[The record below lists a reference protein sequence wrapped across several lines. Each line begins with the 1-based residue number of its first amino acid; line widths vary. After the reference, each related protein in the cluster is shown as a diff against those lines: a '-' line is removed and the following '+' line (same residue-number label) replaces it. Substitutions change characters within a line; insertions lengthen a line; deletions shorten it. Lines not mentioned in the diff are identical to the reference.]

1 MRVYLD
7 DFELNNA
14 ENLMYLDEPIEG
26 VSGLPNIRSATGV
39 NQGRDGSWVS
49 RQLYEGR
56 YISFQGRIF
65 GGEPIDVENKRR
77 ELVSVLQRKKLKL
90 RIITY
95 AGMEFVTEVFVMA
108 NQMPINRELNIVKW
122 KIDLLSEDPL
132 FYDNS
137 AGELLAT
144 VGKVMDGG
152 FDIPFD
158 IPFNIS
164 AGGEPSVVT
173 NSGNETVYPIITIS
187 TPATNP
193 KLINRAT
200 NKFMQVM
207 TTVLDGDK
215 LIIDMRNKTITHN
228 GLNIYSLQRDGSTF
242 FGLVPGVNVM
252 EIQSDIASEN
262 SKAEVRYQ
270 SGFLGI

>member
-144 VGKVMDGG
+144 IGKVMDGG

-187 TPATNP
+187 TLATNP

-200 NKFMQVM
+200 NEFMQVM

-252 EIQSDIASEN
+252 EIQTDVASEN

>member
-95 AGMEFVTEVFVMA
+95 AGMEFITEVFVMA

-200 NKFMQVM
+200 NEFMQVM

-215 LIIDMRNKTITHN
+215 LIIEMRNKTITHN

>member
-187 TPATNP
+187 TLATNP

-200 NKFMQVM
+200 NEFMQVM
-207 TTVLDGDK
+207 TTVLEGDK

>member
-144 VGKVMDGG
+144 IGKVMDGG

-200 NKFMQVM
+200 NEFMQVM

>member
-95 AGMEFVTEVFVMA
+95 AGMEFITEVFVIA

-158 IPFNIS
+158 IPFDIS

-187 TPATNP
+187 TSATNP

-200 NKFMQVM
+200 NEFMQVM

>member
-1 MRVYLD
+1 MKVYLD

-95 AGMEFVTEVFVMA
+95 AGMEFITEVFVMA

-200 NKFMQVM
+200 NEFMQVM
-207 TTVLDGDK
+207 TTVLEGDK

-242 FGLVPGVNVM
+242 FGLIPGVNVM

>member
-95 AGMEFVTEVFVMA
+95 AGMEFITEVFVMA

-200 NKFMQVM
+200 NEFMQVM
-207 TTVLDGDK
+207 TTVLEGDK

-228 GLNIYSLQRDGSTF
+228 GLNIYALQRDGSTF

-252 EIQSDIASEN
+252 EIQTDVASEN

>member
-14 ENLMYLDEPIEG
+14 ENLMYLDESIEG

-108 NQMPINRELNIVKW
+108 NQMPISRELNIVKW

-193 KLINRAT
+193 KIINRAT
-200 NKFMQVM
+200 NEFMQVM
-207 TTVLDGDK
+207 TTVLEGDK

-228 GLNIYSLQRDGSTF
+228 GLNVYSLQRDGSTF

>member
-14 ENLMYLDEPIEG
+14 ENLMYLDESIEG

-95 AGMEFVTEVFVMA
+95 AGMEFITEVFVMA

-200 NKFMQVM
+200 NEFMQVM
-207 TTVLDGDK
+207 TTVLEGDK

-228 GLNIYSLQRDGSTF
+228 GLNVYSLQRDGSTF

-252 EIQSDIASEN
+252 EIQTDVGSEN

>member
-26 VSGLPNIRSATGV
+26 MSGLPNIRSATGV

-95 AGMEFVTEVFVMA
+95 AGMEFITEVFVMA

-200 NKFMQVM
+200 NEFMQVM

-228 GLNIYSLQRDGSTF
+228 GLNVYSLQRDGSTF

>member
-200 NKFMQVM
+200 NEFMQVM
-207 TTVLDGDK
+207 TTVLEGDK

-242 FGLVPGVNVM
+242 FGLIPGVNVM

>member
-7 DFELNNA
+7 DFELNSA

-90 RIITY
+90 CIITY

-144 VGKVMDGG
+144 IGKVMDGG

-158 IPFNIS
+158 IPFDIS

-193 KLINRAT
+193 KLINRTT
-200 NKFMQVM
+200 NEFMQVM
-207 TTVLDGDK
+207 TTVLEGDK

-228 GLNIYSLQRDGSTF
+228 GLNIYALQRNGSKF
-242 FGLVPGVNVM
+242 FGLIPGVNVM
-252 EIQSDIASEN
+252 EIQSDISSEK

>member
-95 AGMEFVTEVFVMA
+95 AGMEFITEVFVMA

-158 IPFNIS
+158 IPFDIS

-187 TPATNP
+187 TSATNP

-200 NKFMQVM
+200 NEFMQVM
-207 TTVLDGDK
+207 TTVLEGDK

-252 EIQSDIASEN
+252 EIQTDVASEN

>member
-95 AGMEFVTEVFVMA
+95 AGMEFITEVFVMA

-200 NKFMQVM
+200 NEFMQVM

-242 FGLVPGVNVM
+242 FGLIPGVNVM
-252 EIQSDIASEN
+252 GIQSDIASEN

>member
-95 AGMEFVTEVFVMA
+95 AGMEFITEVFVMA

-200 NKFMQVM
+200 NEFMQVM
-207 TTVLDGDK
+207 TTVLEGDK

>member
-95 AGMEFVTEVFVMA
+95 AGMEFITEVFVMA

-144 VGKVMDGG
+144 VGKAMDGG

-200 NKFMQVM
+200 NEFMQVM
-207 TTVLDGDK
+207 TTVLEGDK

-228 GLNIYSLQRDGSTF
+228 GLNVYSLQRDGSTF
-242 FGLVPGVNVM
+242 FGLIPGVNVM

>member
-95 AGMEFVTEVFVMA
+95 AGMEFITEVFVMA

-200 NKFMQVM
+200 NEFMQVM

-252 EIQSDIASEN
+252 EIQTDVASEN

>member
-95 AGMEFVTEVFVMA
+95 AGMEFITEVFVMA

-187 TPATNP
+187 TLATNP

-200 NKFMQVM
+200 NEFMQVM
-207 TTVLDGDK
+207 TTVLEGDK

-228 GLNIYSLQRDGSTF
+228 GLNIYALQRDGSTF
-242 FGLVPGVNVM
+242 FGLIPGVNVM

-262 SKAEVRYQ
+262 SKAEVRYK